1 MSTSVGSERGQALML
16 PRDHNMTVD
25 QLIAKVHKEM
35 QCVMEFMAQSHD
47 KLGNGF
53 AAYVYV
59 IKKTN

>member
-1 MSTSVGSERGQALML
+1 ML